1 MSEDNKETLR
11 ASINAIETGYEFML
25 AYAAQGRDFEYT
37 GGGGGQSI
45 RVYLGDLKGGLET
58 IADDFERGI
67 KDQVENG
74 TDLFLGYTQTLR
86 EDARK
91 SLVAV
96 EMVLSLPSIGSQV
109 VDNLNATIHI
119 RALLT
124 DMFLLDE
131 AITSLSRKEQ

>member
-37 GGGGGQSI
+37 GGGGGPSI
-45 RVYLGDLKGGLET
+45 RIYLGDLKTGLET
-58 IADDFERGI
+58 IADDFESEI
-67 KDQVENG
+67 KGQVETG
-74 TDLFLGYTQTLR
+74 ADLFLGCAEILR
-86 EDARK
+86 EDAKK
-91 SLVAV
+91 SLQAV
-96 EMVLSLPSIGSQV
+96 EMVMSLPSIGSQV

-131 AITSLSRKEQ
+131 ALTSLSRKEQ